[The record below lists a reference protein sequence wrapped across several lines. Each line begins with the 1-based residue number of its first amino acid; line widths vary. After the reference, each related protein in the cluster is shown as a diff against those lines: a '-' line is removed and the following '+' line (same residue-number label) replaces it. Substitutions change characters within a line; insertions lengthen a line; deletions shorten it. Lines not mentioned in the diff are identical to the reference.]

1 MFVIPVSA
9 AQPRRMPRL
18 DVVEDDAGYSVVLD
32 LPGVTKEQLDI
43 TVDGR
48 RVDIAARPA
57 AATEAGQKRR
67 VLHRE
72 RAQAPFARSLMLPEE
87 VDDAQSRAQLE
98 NGVLTLTLARRAARR
113 IAVN

>member
-1 MFVIPVSA
+1 MFVTTASA
-9 AQPRRMPRL
+9 ASQPRRMPRL
-18 DVVEDDAGYSVVLD
+18 DVLESDAGYSVVLD
-32 LPGVTKEQLDI
+32 LPGVTKDQLDV

-57 AATEAGQKRR
+57 ASEAEPRRR

-72 RAQAPFARSLMLPEE
+72 RAQAPFARSLLLPEE
-87 VDDAQSRAQLE
+87 VDNALSQARLE
-98 NGVLTLTLARRAARR
+98 NGVLTLTLARRPAQR